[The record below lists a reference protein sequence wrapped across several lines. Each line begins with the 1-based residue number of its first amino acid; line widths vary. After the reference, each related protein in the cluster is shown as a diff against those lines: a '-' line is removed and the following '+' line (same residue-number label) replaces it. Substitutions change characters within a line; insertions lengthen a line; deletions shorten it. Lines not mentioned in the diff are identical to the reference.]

1 MVGPGR
7 VELAAAMGPSSVV
20 VGRILGQDRLQMSLA
35 EDQHPVGDLGPGGEY
50 EPFRKSIRS
59 RAARRDLHGLDT
71 SVGQDC
77 GKRCGELP
85 SPVADQE
92 PEVGLGRLL
101 APTDFFSRCTG
112 VVHPAHV

>member
-1 MVGPGR
+1 MRSAIALALVLLAGSAVASELVPHKPMPAGVPETFTPGKPEAGGVR
-7 VELAAAMGPSSVV
+7 YSYPYVKDRY
-20 VGRILGQDRLQMSLA
+20 GR
-35 EDQHPVGDLGPGGEY
+35 Y
-50 EPFRKSIRS
+50 
-59 RAARRDLHGLDT
+59 GLMDWCHRF
-71 SVGQDC
+71 GQDC

-101 APTDFFSRCTG
+101 APTGFFSRCTG

>member
-1 MVGPGR
+1 VSP
-7 VELAAAMGPSSVV
+7 
-20 VGRILGQDRLQMSLA
+20 A
-35 EDQHPVGDLGPGGEY
+35 EDRHLVGDLRPGREH
-50 EPFRKSIRS
+50 EPFRMSIRAGFGAD
-59 RAARRDLHGLDT
+59 RHGLDT